1 MPNVIENVAKRKLR
15 EGRLVL
21 SLSVNQMR
29 TPNIG
34 LVAAACGYDAI
45 YCDLEHNP
53 TSLETAAA
61 VCVAAL
67 PTGVT
72 PICRVGSHDPHLIA
86 RVLDC
91 GAQGVMV
98 PHVGTAEEANAA
110 VEAVRFPPLGQRSAF
125 SQAPTLG
132 YMTPPQ
138 GELHQLLNEQTLL
151 VVMLETP
158 EAVENADAIA
168 AVEGI
173 DVVHIGST
181 DLSTGMGVPG
191 EYRHPLMRAAYEK
204 VAAAA
209 KRHGKSM
216 GVGGV
221 RNDPE
226 FLGWLMDIG
235 VRSLTGASDL
245 GFILQGGKADVEE
258 TRQIGA
264 RRMGA

>member
-1 MPNVIENVAKRKLR
+1 MPNVVENRAKRKLK
-15 EGRLVL
+15 EGKIVL

-29 TPNIG
+29 TANIG

-53 TSLETAAA
+53 TSLESAAMICIA
-61 VCVAAL
+61 TL

-72 PICRVGSHDPHLIA
+72 PLCRVTSKHPHDIA

-98 PHVGTAEEANAA
+98 PHVDTVAEAKSV
-110 VEAVRFPPLGQRSAF
+110 VEAVRFAPIGHRSAF
-125 SQAPTLG
+125 APVPALG
-132 YMTPPQ
+132 YASHPQ
-138 GELHQLLNEQTLL
+138 GDLHRILNDETLL
-151 VVMLETP
+151 IVMLETP
-158 EAVENADAIA
+158 QAVENVDAIA
-168 AVEGI
+168 ALEGI

-181 DLSTGMGVPG
+181 DLSTEMGIPG
-191 EYRHPLMRAAYEK
+191 DYNHARRRAAYEK

-209 KRHGKSM
+209 KKHGKQM

-226 FLGWLMDIG
+226 YLTWLVSIG
-235 VRSLTGASDL
+235 VQYLSGASDL
-245 GFILQGGKADVEE
+245 GFILNGGKADVEAM
-258 TRQIGA
+258 RKIAVPKRG
-264 RRMGA
+264 